1 MRSLHQLCTPRASV
15 FDKSRRDVVLD
26 ITDLA
31 ENRIDPE
38 DFFAENYLTDGM
50 KRLLENAFF
59 RFERKSQQRLYRFT
73 QAMGGGK
80 THAMLV
86 LGLLAKHPKFRTG
99 VMGDLY
105 RAKDLGPVRVVA
117 FLGRQNPQE
126 GLWGEIA
133 EQLGKKEFFKD
144 PVQYVS

>member
-1 MRSLHQLCTPRASV
+1 MERESLV

-31 ENRIDPE
+31 ENKIDPD

-50 KRLLENAFF
+50 KRLLENAFL
-59 RFERKSQQRLYRFT
+59 RFERKFQQGLYRFT

-80 THAMLV
+80 THTVLT
-86 LGLLAKHPKFRTG
+86 LGLLAKRPKFRVN

-105 RAKDLGPVRVVA
+105 RAKDLGSVRVVA
-117 FLGRQNPQE
+117 FSGRQNPQE

-133 EQLGKKEFFKD
+133 EQLRKKEFFKN

>member
-1 MRSLHQLCTPRASV
+1 MERESLV

-31 ENRIDPE
+31 ENKIDPD

-50 KRLLENAFF
+50 KRLLENAFL
-59 RFERKSQQRLYRFT
+59 RFELKSQQGLYRLT
-73 QAMGGGK
+73 QAMGAGQ
-80 THAMLV
+80 THTMLA
-86 LGLLAKHPKFRTG
+86 LGLPAKRPKFRVN

-105 RAKDLGPVRVVA
+105 RAKDLGSVRVVA
-117 FLGRQNPQE
+117 FSGRQNPQE

-144 PVQYVS
+144 RFSNVS